1 MQNVFAELEH
11 LRWQNAVL
19 KEKNWASDNKKLKR
33 SQWFFLVNSR
43 HKPQPMDGSEDY
55 LDALMQDFAVQ
66 VKAGEIITMNR
77 KTHAWLPEYIDE
89 VRIKYVVELGKGKLK
104 KDGTKGKSGGT
115 IHLHVYLSV
124 YHHSNISLEW
134 EALRDFFEPPMF
146 QYFALKPFISRPRL
160 VQPDRVE
167 EYMVKSF
174 QRAAWQTID
183 LV

>member
-1 MQNVFAELEH
+1 MVHVSVLRITEIARDTFEVVFAFPDP
-11 LRWQNAVL
+11 VL
-19 KEKNWASDNKKLKR
+19 
-33 SQWFFLVNSR
+33 FT
-43 HKPQPMDGSEDY
+43 
-55 LDALMQDFAVQ
+55 
-66 VKAGEIITMNR
+66 AGQYITMNR

-167 EYMVKSF
+167 EYMEKSF